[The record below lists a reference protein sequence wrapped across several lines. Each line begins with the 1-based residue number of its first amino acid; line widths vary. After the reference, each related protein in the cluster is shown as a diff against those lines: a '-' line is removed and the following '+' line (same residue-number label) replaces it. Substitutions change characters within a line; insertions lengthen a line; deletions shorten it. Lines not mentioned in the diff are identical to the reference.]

1 MQEEKKKPKT
11 RNEASTTGSEWRKGQ
26 LNKRVTPTKRRRRI
40 LATATA
46 VNEKWKQKQTE
57 KKRLLRRSCVPPPL
71 PSLPPLSVEAKNI
84 FQHEGLPPPHHRRR
98 TRCRPPTRIRA
109 ATTEGKPFWRS
120 IRRRR
125 RRRLPPPLFRTGWS
139 RDPSGLGPVCCDG
152 KGALACLDY
161 CFAPGVIAS
170 RNLSPSPSGQ
180 LRDFVRRVM
189 LLDSVLLPERA
200 RDPGPAPRVRAWS
213 STHCIRAPATLSL

>member
-1 MQEEKKKPKT
+1 MFPPLPP
-11 RNEASTTGSEWRKGQ
+11 SLPS
-26 LNKRVTPTKRRRRI
+26 LSY
-40 LATATA
+40 
-46 VNEKWKQKQTE
+46 
-57 KKRLLRRSCVPPPL
+57 LRRSGKHRPTRGVPAPP
-71 PSLPPLSVEAKNI
+71 
-84 FQHEGLPPPHHRRR
+84 HRRR

>member
-84 FQHEGLPPPHHRRR
+84 FQHEGLPPLL
-98 TRCRPPTRIRA
+98 IAAGRA
-109 ATTEGKPFWRS
+109 AV
-120 IRRRR
+120 RRPEFAPPPRR
-125 RRRLPPPLFRTGWS
+125 GSLSGVASVAGAGAAFRLPS
-139 RDPSGLGPVCCDG
+139 S
-152 KGALACLDY
+152 
-161 CFAPGVIAS
+161 
-170 RNLSPSPSGQ
+170 
-180 LRDFVRRVM
+180 
-189 LLDSVLLPERA
+189 
-200 RDPGPAPRVRAWS
+200 GPAGAEIRPDLGRSAVMVRE
-213 STHCIRAPATLSL
+213 P